1 MGSSLKK
8 KRRKRPSSSTVK
20 VGRVKKQKQTV
31 KVTPVLFPGAADQ
44 TGWDED
50 TTHQLNYESVGI
62 ASDPNKIGKTGRNS
76 ARLDEPKAGV
86 GGGAEGGGDGGD
98 DAGADGKKKKK
109 RTPYT
114 ANDGTVAGTATVGG
128 DEVRGALGQMRS
140 TGAAAPKRLTTKQR
154 RIVRALVAKHGHDI
168 VAMSRDIKLN
178 KMQHTV
184 AQLRELV
191 VSFLAY
197 PELLQEGGGP
207 LGFRAPKKGSLK
219 GRF

>member
-1 MGSSLKK
+1 MYYCF
-8 KRRKRPSSSTVK
+8 STCVELAGK
-20 VGRVKKQKQTV
+20 ITH
-31 KVTPVLFPGAADQ
+31 VLFVSAVFTYYLGELH
-44 TGWDED
+44 ED
-50 TTHQLNYESVGI
+50 RAYFTS
-62 ASDPNKIGKTGRNS
+62 KIR
-76 ARLDEPKAGV
+76 P
-86 GGGAEGGGDGGD
+86 
-98 DAGADGKKKKK
+98 
-109 RTPYT
+109 
-114 ANDGTVAGTATVGG
+114 
-128 DEVRGALGQMRS
+128 
-140 TGAAAPKRLTTKQR
+140 GAAAPKRLTTKQR
-154 RIVRALVAKHGHDI
+154 RIVGALVAKHGHDI

>member
-1 MGSSLKK
+1 M
-8 KRRKRPSSSTVK
+8 
-20 VGRVKKQKQTV
+20 
-31 KVTPVLFPGAADQ
+31 
-44 TGWDED
+44 
-50 TTHQLNYESVGI
+50 GI

-76 ARLDEPKAGV
+76 ARLDEPKADKGD
-86 GGGAEGGGDGGD
+86 GAEGD

-109 RTPYT
+109 RLPYT
-114 ANDGTVAGTATVGG
+114 PNDGTVAGTATVGG

-154 RIVRALVAKHGHDI
+154 RIVGALVAKHGHDI

>member
-76 ARLDEPKAGV
+76 ARLDEPKADKGD
-86 GGGAEGGGDGGD
+86 GAEGD

-109 RTPYT
+109 RLPYT
-114 ANDGTVAGTATVGG
+114 PNDGTVAGTATVGG

-154 RIVRALVAKHGHDI
+154 RIC
-168 VAMSRDIKLN
+168 
-178 KMQHTV
+178 
-184 AQLRELV
+184 
-191 VSFLAY
+191 
-197 PELLQEGGGP
+197 LLYTSDAADE
-207 LGFRAPKKGSLK
+207 
-219 GRF
+219 